1 MTNTAA
7 LARRITWSGSK
18 QSYITARLLA
28 DRDLVDD
35 CMRAYAYFR
44 WADDVIDVVSQSI
57 GERITFITRE
67 KTLIDTLYQ
76 GTRPLD
82 LCLEEEILADLVAHD
97 RSPDSGLRSFI
108 FNFMAVIEFDAM
120 RKGRLVTRRE
130 MSVYTAWLATA
141 VMDGIQ
147 YFIGNGH
154 PYSKS
159 MDRNLAVT
167 GAHLVHMLRDTRE
180 DVPAGYVNIP
190 IEDIESRG
198 ISTGNLDSE
207 GYRSWVQ
214 EQVDRAKV
222 CLQAGKG
229 YINRLDV
236 LRCKLAGALYCAR
249 FEWFLDAIQ
258 RDGYL
263 LRSSYPERQNP
274 VTWWRMIRLGIAI
287 SLKHCAVKL
296 QRNFPLAAPR
306 VAMGRGGNIS
316 SFRFK

>member
-1 MTNTAA
+1 MTTTAA
-7 LARRITWSGSK
+7 LARKITWSSSK

-44 WADDVIDVVSQSI
+44 WADDMIDVSSRSSD
-57 GERITFITRE
+57 ERIAFITRE
-67 KTLIDTLYQ
+67 KTLIETLYQ
-76 GTRPLD
+76 GIRPLD
-82 LCLEEEILADLVAHD
+82 LCPEEEILADLVAHD

-108 FNFMAVIEFDAM
+108 YNFMAVIEFDAI
-120 RKGRLVTRRE
+120 RKGRLVTRSE

-147 YFIGNGH
+147 YFIGNGY
-154 PYSKS
+154 PYPKT
-159 MDRNLAVT
+159 MDRNLAVI
-167 GAHLVHMLRDTRE
+167 GAHLVHILRDTRE

-190 IEDIESRG
+190 IEDIEARG
-198 ISTGNLDSE
+198 ISTDNLESE

-214 EQVDRAKV
+214 EQVDRAKA
-222 CLQAGKG
+222 CLQDGKG
-229 YINRLDV
+229 YIKRLEV

-263 LRSSYPERQNP
+263 LRNSYPERKNP
-274 VTWWRMIRLGIAI
+274 ATWWKMIRLGIAI
-287 SLKHCAVKL
+287 TLNHCAGKL
-296 QRNFPLAAPR
+296 QRNFPFPAPR
-306 VAMGRGGNIS
+306 VAMGREGNIS